1 MCPGWKVIRDL
12 SGTVSHNELAAVMA
26 NSLL

>member
-12 SGTVSHNELAAVMA
+12 SGTVSHNELALVMT
-26 NSLL
+26 NNPL